1 MREVDGSLGYVT
13 RTDAGAGSVPTQ
25 ARSEAESYEVCGR
38 QEQKQRKPKRPM
50 KLGLAP
56 PDEIQTVD
64 ELEAYLKDFEAHVRN
79 LDTPILGGPRR
90 HHYIPQFYLKR
101 FANKQ
106 RRMIR
111 MPLPVHSPPSRNVT
125 HIKNL
130 AVMKD
135 FYTVLTAKGDS
146 AVIEKLLSVWDH
158 DASECFQRLTDK
170 TAWPVSANLKLR
182 MGFWFGLLFVRS
194 PYFRRRVEALTELTA
209 EVVNSTQNDSTD
221 AIDPESIWGH
231 QNDLIN
237 LIFSAAG
244 HLVEAFAVRHW
255 QVVHLNSKDGLL
267 LTDTGFFL
275 VPGPSFRASGTGV
288 ATAAEILVPLD
299 RHYLLSMHSF
309 EGTGEGLVELDP
321 EASSY
326 LARHYNEH
334 ADLLGL
340 PRSLGERAKT
350 ATRVTSSP
358 QPSGPTV
365 SGDLT
370 SLWIG
375 TTCCLW
381 VSFEGTKSVKDLVEL
396 DPEASSY
403 LARHY
408 NNMLISSA
416 YQEVFCHQS
425 DFVHVLPL
433 AERYVRGPLMGV
445 QGKISE
451 DLRVD
456 GVNTPPER
464 RRPRRYRDYRHSKR
478 SG

>member
-1 MREVDGSLGYVT
+1 MLGGSGYLAVRRVAAADNPFRCGFRGDDVTREADGSLGYVT
-13 RTDAGAGSVPTQ
+13 RTDAGARSVPTQ

-111 MPLPVHSPPSRNVT
+111 MPLPVHSPPSRNAT

-135 FYTVLTAKGDS
+135 FYTVLTAKGES

-194 PYFRRRVEALTELTA
+194 PYFRRHVEALTELTA

-237 LIFSAAG
+237 LMFSTAG
-244 HLVEAFAVRHW
+244 HLVEDLAVRHW

-267 LTDTGFFL
+267 LTDTGSFL

-309 EGTGEGLVELDP
+309 EGTGEG
-321 EASSY
+321 
-326 LARHYNEH
+326 
-334 ADLLGL
+334 
-340 PRSLGERAKT
+340 
-350 ATRVTSSP
+350 
-358 QPSGPTV
+358 
-365 SGDLT
+365 
-370 SLWIG
+370 
-375 TTCCLW
+375 
-381 VSFEGTKSVKDLVEL
+381 LVEL